1 MIRTSVDSVVQQ
13 LTNDGRFMLKFM
25 SVAAA
30 GDMKE
35 FEDNSQKCERGSSVQ
50 PHPKTEKRS
59 PAVAT
64 DLVFNM
70 SVLSLGDLSLLS
82 DRDSKSFRQRTA
94 LCYR

>member
-35 FEDNSQKCERGSSVQ
+35 F
-50 PHPKTEKRS
+50 
-59 PAVAT
+59 
-64 DLVFNM
+64 
-70 SVLSLGDLSLLS
+70 
-82 DRDSKSFRQRTA
+82 
-94 LCYR
+94 